1 MWSDRAVTTT
11 EPGLGPV
18 PRTLLAV
25 GGDPVRAVLR
35 RVDSLLAEQATR
47 NAAGCLAQ
55 EAAARRDHE
64 RTLADL
70 TVLERKASATGR

>member
-1 MWSDRAVTTT
+1 
-11 EPGLGPV
+11 
-18 PRTLLAV
+18 
-25 GGDPVRAVLR
+25 VRAVLR

-70 TVLERKASATGR
+70 TVLERKTSPASR